1 MRECLYIEFS
11 FKLLCATSKGGGTIS
26 INIPALQMGAVLDG
40 GIMEKDF
47 QKLYSDNYLKLV
59 RQATFLIGDVSA
71 AEDLAQEAFIRL
83 HRTNL
88 TSVENPPAWLT
99 KVINNL
105 CYDYMRSEGS
115 RRKREEKYFQPV
127 NQEALSSTS
136 SAENLVMDMEEI
148 RLVQQAL
155 LKLQPR
161 DRLVLLMRFSGYG
174 YDEIAATTEMNKG
187 SVGTVLARARER
199 FKRAYQKIL

>member
-1 MRECLYIEFS
+1 
-11 FKLLCATSKGGGTIS
+11 
-26 INIPALQMGAVLDG
+26 MGAVLDG
-40 GIMEKDF
+40 EIMEKDF
-47 QKLYSDNYLKLV
+47 QRLYSDNYLKLV
-59 RQATFLIGDVSA
+59 RQATFLLGDVSA

-88 TSVENPPAWLT
+88 TNVENPQAWLA

-115 RRKREEKYFQPV
+115 RRRREEKFFQPEYQASV
-127 NQEALSSTS
+127 SFTS

-148 RLVQQAL
+148 RLVKQAL

-174 YDEIAATTEMNKG
+174 YDEIAATTEMNKS
-187 SVGTVLARARER
+187 SVGTILARARER
-199 FKRAYQKIL
+199 FKRSYQEILQ